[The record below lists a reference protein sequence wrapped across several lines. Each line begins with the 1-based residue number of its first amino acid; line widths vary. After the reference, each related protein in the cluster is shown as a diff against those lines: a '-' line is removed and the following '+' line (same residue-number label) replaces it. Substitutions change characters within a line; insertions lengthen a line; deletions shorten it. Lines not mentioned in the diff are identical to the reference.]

1 MEKTTKQKSTTKADV
16 KKLSSM
22 PSIHPIENSPS
33 LNLILSKLS
42 LDETKK
48 TKSIGLLKNAK
59 KKIDDLNSLF
69 SYKNFFLDEKKP
81 KPLKSVAIRKIKNS
95 EEEIGFSNNINLNI
109 NNFKKILGTQ
119 QDYESYDISKKPN
132 ILNYHKE
139 DAELMV
145 NLLDRLKIK
154 KTLNSYNN
162 FGIKNLFINNENNR
176 KNQEILAGFTH
187 LIFKNYETDA
197 DDYKETQTLK
207 NTTNFLKNQSKV
219 SVYDQK
225 QSQDNNITNDI
236 YNKNYSISNI
246 DNLPKFN
253 FYKKIRNK
261 SRQITT
267 NYKDETFLGKHL
279 STSKQTTN
287 DDVMK
292 TETTQSKS
300 KNDIYL
306 KTYSES
312 LKSKTE
318 RQDQKKWITSYTNYK
333 KTNFKEFE
341 TIKFSPSNQSM
352 NFNLRNLN
360 LIENSKNNIQNNGIV
375 QKNDLIKTKD
385 ANNTLLVNNS
395 KNPENFIST
404 SFSDNEKMFFFRN
417 KKNLACKISKNN
429 ENKQNPNS
437 NFKKK
442 TEFIL
447 QEFYNIL
454 NLEELRAKLIM
465 KKKR

>member
-1 MEKTTKQKSTTKADV
+1 MEKTTNQKSRTKAEV

-22 PSIHPIENSPS
+22 SSIHQNENSPS
-33 LNLILSKLS
+33 LNFILSKIS

-69 SYKNFFLDEKKP
+69 AYKNFFLDEKKP

-145 NLLDRLKIK
+145 NLLDRLKLK
-154 KTLNSYNN
+154 KTVDSYNN
-162 FGIKNLFINNENNR
+162 FGIKNLFINNENDR
-176 KNQEILAGFTH
+176 KNQEILARFTH
-187 LIFKNYETDA
+187 LLFKNYNS
-197 DDYKETQTLK
+197 DDNKETQTQK

-219 SVYDQK
+219 SFYDQK
-225 QSQDNNITNDI
+225 QSQDNNITNNT
-236 YNKNYSISNI
+236 YNKNNSITYI
-246 DNLPKFN
+246 DSLPKFN
-253 FYKKIRNK
+253 FYKKFRNK

-287 DDVMK
+287 DEVMK
-292 TETTQSKS
+292 TETTASKS

-312 LKSKTE
+312 FKSKTE
-318 RQDQKKWITSYTNYK
+318 RQDHKKWITSYTNYK

-360 LIENSKNNIQNNGIV
+360 LIGNSINNTENHSIV
-375 QKNDLIKTKD
+375 QMNDQIKTKD
-385 ANNTLLVNNS
+385 ANNSLLINNPNS
-395 KNPENFIST
+395 RENFMST
-404 SFSDNEKMFFFRN
+404 SYSDNEKMTFFKN
-417 KKNLACKISKNN
+417 KKNLLCKLSKNN
-429 ENKQNPNS
+429 KNNRNPNS
-437 NFKKK
+437 NLKNKTQHIFK
-442 TEFIL
+442 
-447 QEFYNIL
+447 EFYNIL